1 MKKTL
6 LFFLSIIIILSTL
19 TPAFGAPSQK
29 DIYNKSGKTLKDTGV
44 LQGSET
50 GDLMLNQKLK
60 RQDMAVL
67 MSRLYKEE
75 STAKKYS
82 TKDIFKDVNSKFYKP
97 YIYWALD
104 KGLIIG
110 ISPDTFGFNKLVTV
124 EQFQIVLLRSLGYG
138 EEAKDL
144 NNVDNFSKALGLME
158 GLSTTPK
165 QTVERGLMAAMTVNA
180 LKLITKGSSMTL
192 AQKLNISLPGS
203 FNVNSTATVDKK
215 ILKLEGTATGVNELK
230 VSIKPISNKT
240 STEEIVLD
248 ISLKEDSKFIIEIPN
263 LEKGKYEYKFIS
275 GNHITETKSITIE

>member
-1 MKKTL
+1 MKRAFSL
-6 LFFLSIIIILSTL
+6 VLSLIIIISTF
-19 TPAFGAPSQK
+19 TTAFGLPSEK
-29 DIYNKSGKTLKDTGV
+29 NLYNESGKILKDAGI

-75 STAKKYS
+75 SSAKKYL

-110 ISPDTFGFNKLVTV
+110 VSSDTFGFNNLVTV
-124 EQFQIVLLRSLGYG
+124 QQFQTVLLRALGYG

-144 NNVDNFSKALGLME
+144 DNVSNFSEALGLME
-158 GLSTTPK
+158 GLSATSE
-165 QTVERGLMAAMTVNA
+165 QNVERGLMAVMTVNA

-192 AQKLNISLPGS
+192 AQKLNINLPEPFS
-203 FNVNSTATVDKK
+203 VNAITTIDKK
-215 ILKLEGTATGVNELK
+215 ILKLEGTVTGANTLK
-230 VSIKPISNKT
+230 ISIKPVSTNISTK
-240 STEEIVLD
+240 ELVIDVP
-248 ISLKEDSKFIIEIPN
+248 LKEDGKFSIEIPN
-263 LEKGKYEYKFIS
+263 LEKGKYEYKFI
-275 GNHITETKSITIE
+275 NETQATELKSITIE